1 MQKKTN
7 MGVYAHRFIEILGKD
22 NKWHTLPLWSKFN
35 EGNYSQPDLIA
46 GDLKLTKHS
55 CFLSRTSSG
64 FYSTGSLY
72 SDEDI
77 SHSMAP
83 GELSEEARQ
92 YVEGWE
98 YPVRWEGFS
107 LVELEAYADK
117 CREKI
122 YSELAEAFHDNNMR
136 LIVGMLASA
145 QEKEKPEDS
154 EEYYHTPR
162 YIFNEYLESY
172 QIVVDE
178 LNTILFL
185 VDEFS
190 DTFDFSKVRV
200 VYFCA

>member
-1 MQKKTN
+1 

-22 NKWHTLPLWSKFN
+22 NKWHALPIWSKFN
-35 EGNYSQPDLIA
+35 ESHCCQPALIA

-136 LIVGMLASA
+136 LIVGMLAAA
-145 QEKEKPEDS
+145 QGKEKPEDS

-162 YIFNEYLESY
+162 HVFNEYLESY

-185 VDEFS
+185 VDEFG

>member
-1 MQKKTN
+1 

-22 NKWHTLPLWSKFN
+22 NKWHALPLWSKFN

-83 GELSEEARQ
+83 GELSEEAQQ

-145 QEKEKPEDS
+145 QGKEKPEDS
-154 EEYYHTPR
+154 EEYYHGRATTEEFMQHQPQ
-162 YIFNEYLESY
+162 YDENNDDIFAHA
-172 QIVVDE
+172 
-178 LNTILFL
+178 
-185 VDEFS
+185 
-190 DTFDFSKVRV
+190 FDALTTLSGTMHMARPLS
-200 VYFCA
+200 